1 MEPPEEPG
9 TPDGLQGPESCIP
22 SPRDKRLDGAMSTI
36 IDASA
41 RPFPGPGLGEE
52 NDSCSHKSPSVAG
65 GEIST
70 QEKPRKPLALDRV
83 MAETSPP
90 EVQGVR
96 YHVETA
102 AAPISCG
109 PE

>member
-1 MEPPEEPG
+1 MEPPGEPG

-52 NDSCSHKSPSVAG
+52 NDSCSHKSPAERLGWACNHAESPTGFSVTLTTHFT
-65 GEIST
+65 EF
-70 QEKPRKPLALDRV
+70 EY
-83 MAETSPP
+83 
-90 EVQGVR
+90 VQMWFLYQTG
-96 YHVETA
+96 
-102 AAPISCG
+102 SG
-109 PE
+109 F